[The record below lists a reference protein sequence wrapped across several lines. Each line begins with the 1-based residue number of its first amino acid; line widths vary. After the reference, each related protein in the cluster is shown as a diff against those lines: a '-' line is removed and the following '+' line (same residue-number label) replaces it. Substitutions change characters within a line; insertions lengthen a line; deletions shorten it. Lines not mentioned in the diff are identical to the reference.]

1 MTLSLTVATLIP
13 GIILA
18 ALGSMLLAGNSAIVS
33 MFRSLP
39 RSRVAAGAFFGA
51 GAIWFLYNI
60 RHLSE
65 ADFGQ
70 FRGILFVFFLAIAVA
85 SFFVVPDFLS
95 VRGLAVLILLGAT
108 PLLDAAYMEF
118 EYPQRL
124 FMVSAVFLAVA
135 AAIYLGAVP
144 YRMRDFLEWLF
155 RQPAR
160 ARVLGGLFAAYGLL
174 LVVVA
179 FTY

>member
-1 MTLSLTVATLIP
+1 MTLSLTAATLIP
-13 GIILA
+13 GLLLA
-18 ALGSMLLAGNSAIVS
+18 ALGALLLVGNSAFVS
-33 MFRSLP
+33 MFKTFP
-39 RSRVAAGAFFGA
+39 RSRNAAAVFFGA
-51 GAIWFLYNI
+51 GTVWFLYNI

-70 FRGILFVFFLAIAVA
+70 FRGILFVFFLVVAVA

-118 EYPQRL
+118 AHPQRL
-124 FMVSAVFLAVA
+124 FMVSAVYVA
-135 AAIYLGAVP
+135 IAGAIYLGAVP
-144 YRMRDFLEWLF
+144 YRLRDFFEWLF

-160 ARVLGGLFAAYGLL
+160 ARALGGVFAAYGLL
-174 LVVVA
+174 LVAVA

>member
-1 MTLSLTVATLIP
+1 MTLTTATLIP
-13 GIILA
+13 GLILA
-18 ALGSMLLAGNSAIVS
+18 VIGTLLLLGNSAIVS
-33 MFRSLP
+33 MFKAFP
-39 RSRVAAGAFFGA
+39 RSRVAAAALFGVGA
-51 GAIWFLYNI
+51 GWFLFNI

-70 FRGILFVFFLAIAVA
+70 FRGILFVFFLIIAVA
-85 SFFVVPDFLS
+85 SFFLVPDFLS
-95 VRGLAVLILLGAT
+95 VRGLAILILLGAM

-118 EYPQRL
+118 DHPQRL
-124 FMVSAVFLAVA
+124 FMVTAVFVAVA
-135 AAIYLGAVP
+135 LAIYLGAAP
-144 YRMRDFLEWLF
+144 YRLRDFFEWLF

-160 ARVLGGLFAAYGLL
+160 ARLLGGACTVYGLL

>member
-1 MTLSLTVATLIP
+1 MTLTTATLIP
-13 GIILA
+13 GLILA
-18 ALGSMLLAGNSAIVS
+18 VLGGLLLLGNSAIVS
-33 MFRSLP
+33 MFKAFP
-39 RSRVAAGAFFGA
+39 RSRVAAAALFGTGA
-51 GAIWFLYNI
+51 GWFLFNI

-70 FRGILFVFFLAIAVA
+70 FRGILFVFFLIVAVA
-85 SFFVVPDFLS
+85 SFFLVPDFLS
-95 VRGLAVLILLGAT
+95 VRGLAVLILLGAM

-124 FMVSAVFLAVA
+124 FMVTAVFVAVA
-135 AAIYLGAVP
+135 LAIYLGAVP
-144 YRMRDFLEWLF
+144 YRLRDFFEWLF

-160 ARVLGGLFAAYGLL
+160 ARLLGGAVAAYGLL

>member
-1 MTLSLTVATLIP
+1 MLTLTTATLLP
-13 GIILA
+13 GLLLA
-18 ALGSMLLAGNSAIVS
+18 VLGGLLLAGNSAIVS
-33 MFRSLP
+33 AFKAFP
-39 RSRVAAGAFFGA
+39 RSRVAAAAFFGVGA
-51 GAIWFLYNI
+51 GWFLYNI

-95 VRGLAVLILLGAT
+95 VRGLAVLILLGAS

-118 EYPQRL
+118 AHPQRL
-124 FMVSAVFLAVA
+124 FMVTAVFIAVA

-144 YRMRDFLEWLF
+144 YRLRDFLEWLF
-155 RQPAR
+155 RQPVRAR
-160 ARVLGGLFAAYGLL
+160 ALGGLFAAYGLL
-174 LVVVA
+174 LVAVA